1 MRPTASAKSYSK
13 YLGVIKYYFY
23 YIVFTLFLS
32 GLTGCALFDKPVEI
46 QSISNEKVKLELE
59 QPKPLKPRNIKFIV
73 ITADN
78 YQEVFQEMK
87 DSGQDQVLFGLS
99 DDDYEKLSLNL
110 LELRNFIYQQR
121 VIIEQYK
128 NYYEGSSDEGNK
140 TTN

>member
-1 MRPTASAKSYSK
+1 M
-13 YLGVIKYYFY
+13 
-23 YIVFTLFLS
+23 FTLFLS

-46 QSISNEKVKLELE
+46 QSISNEKVKLELD
-59 QPKPLKPRNIKFIV
+59 QPKPLKPRDIRFII

-87 DSGQDQVLFGLS
+87 DKDQDQVLFGLS

-128 NYYEGSSDEGNK
+128 NYYEGSEDEGNK
-140 TTN
+140 TPK

>member
-1 MRPTASAKSYSK
+1 MRPTSSAKSYSK
-13 YLGVIKYYFY
+13 YLDVIKYYFY
-23 YIVFTLFLS
+23 YIVFTLFIS

-128 NYYEGSSDEGNK
+128 NYYEGSDDEGNK
-140 TTN
+140 TSK

>member
-1 MRPTASAKSYSK
+1 MNVKSYSK
-13 YLGVIKYYFY
+13 YYNVIKCYFY

-46 QSISNEKVKLELE
+46 QSISNEKVKLGLE
-59 QPKPLKPRNIKFIV
+59 QPKPLKPRDIKFII
-73 ITADN
+73 ITVDN
-78 YQEVFQEMK
+78 YQEVFREMK

-110 LELRNFIYQQR
+110 LELRNFIYKQR

-128 NYYEGSSDEGNK
+128 NYYEGSEDEGNK
-140 TTN
+140 TPK

>member
-1 MRPTASAKSYSK
+1 MKLIKSVKNYSK
-13 YLGVIKYYFY
+13 YFDVIKCYFY

-46 QSISNEKVKLELE
+46 QSVSNEKVKLGLE
-59 QPKPLKPRNIKFIV
+59 QPNPLKPRDVKFIV

-78 YQEVFQEMK
+78 HKEVFKKMK

-121 VIIEQYK
+121 IIIEQYK
-128 NYYEGSSDEGNK
+128 NYYEGSDDEGNK
-140 TTN
+140 KTK

>member
-1 MRPTASAKSYSK
+1 MNVKSCSK
-13 YLGVIKYYFY
+13 YWVMIKYYFY

-46 QSISNEKVKLELE
+46 QTIANEKVKLELE
-59 QPKPLKPRNIKFIV
+59 PPKPVKPRDINFVV

-78 YQEVFQEMK
+78 YQEVFNEMEENA
-87 DSGQDQVLFGLS
+87 QDQVLFGLS

-128 NYYEGSSDEGNK
+128 NYYEGSEDEGNK
-140 TTN
+140 TPK